1 MTQHTGSSLW
11 LQLDKNW
18 CWTYQALSPW
28 IEYPLLHRCITGL
41 WSLSVQPLS
50 GPMSCHNVAK
60 VPQSLM
66 CISMSSSN
74 THKKAVR
81 AYLMLRFAC
90 AVGPAASVRTFW
102 LRLLLGHSHVWRPV
116 CILSLFQSCLL
127 LTWLQGWFEHSSWLN
142 SRYRFR
148 EVKSSQYRMN
158 RVYIEIITFEV
169 NETGGGCKTN

>member
-1 MTQHTGSSLW
+1 MVVRISITTHNSREWQWMTQHTGSSLG

-18 CWTYQALSPW
+18 CWTYQAISPW
-28 IEYPLLHRCITGL
+28 IEYPLLHRCTGL

-66 CISMSSSN
+66 CTSMPSSN

-90 AVGPAASVRTFW
+90 TVEPAALVRTFW
-102 LRLLLGHSHVWRPV
+102 LCLLPGHSHVWRPV
-116 CILSLFQSCLL
+116 CIVSLFQSWHDSKDVLSTPVGSIAGTDL
-127 LTWLQGWFEHSSWLN
+127 GR
-142 SRYRFR
+142 SRAYNI
-148 EVKSSQYRMN
+148 EWIE
-158 RVYIEIITFEV
+158 YI
-169 NETGGGCKTN
+169 